1 MMAENQ
7 IQKKTQN
14 QEKPQMQNQSN
25 RVPHNEMIS
34 WDQLLGE
41 AKSALIAANVP
52 DADIDAW
59 LLMEHCFSITK
70 SFFFLNR
77 RQIVESK
84 EKLAQYRE
92 LIEQRAARIP
102 LQYLTKTQ
110 GFMGLEFSVTPAVL
124 IPRQDTETLVE
135 TVLSY
140 AKDKTACKLIDVCTG
155 SGCIAVSLAHY
166 GNFARVAAS
175 DISSAAL
182 AVAKKNAAENHVSV
196 QFYESDLLEQV
207 PESFDIIVSN
217 PPYIED
223 EVIAGLEPEVKDHE
237 PMLALSGGS
246 DGLHFY
252 RRLTE
257 TAKNHLNPGG
267 ALFVEIGYNQW
278 ETVAALFREN
288 GFSNP
293 MLVHDLAGFDR
304 VVWGVMDAL

>member
-1 MMAENQ
+1 MEDNQ
-7 IQKKTQN
+7 VQKEIQSQN
-14 QEKPQMQNQSN
+14 QLSN
-25 RVPHNEMIS
+25 DEIIS
-34 WDQLLGE
+34 WGQLLSE
-41 AKSALIAANVP
+41 AKDTLTKANVP

-84 EKLAQYRE
+84 EKIKQYRE
-92 LIEQRAARIP
+92 FIKQRAARIP

-140 AKDKTACKLIDVCTG
+140 AKDKPGASLVDVCTG

-166 GNFARVAAS
+166 GNFAQVTA
-175 DISSAAL
+175 
-182 AVAKKNAAENHVSV
+182 AKKNAADNHVSV
-196 QFYESDLLEQV
+196 QFFESDLLEQV
-207 PESFDIIVSN
+207 PGRFDMIVSN

-223 EVIAGLEPEVKDHE
+223 DVILGLEPEVKDNE
-237 PMLALSGGS
+237 PMLALSGGK
-246 DGLHFY
+246 DGLIFY

-257 TAKNHLNPGG
+257 TAKDHLNPGG

-278 ETVAALFREN
+278 EAVAELFRAN
-288 GFSNP
+288 GFSKP
-293 MLVHDLAGFDR
+293 TLVRDLAGLDR
-304 VVWGVMDAL
+304 VVCGVLDEI

>member
-1 MMAENQ
+1 MMIENQ
-7 IQKKTQN
+7 IKN
-14 QEKPQMQNQSN
+14 QASTQMQREPQSKLQGSSQ
-25 RVPHNEMIS
+25 HEKIS
-34 WDQLLGE
+34 WAQLLEE
-41 AKSALIAANVP
+41 AKNTLTQAAVP

-77 RQIVESK
+77 RQIAQPK
-84 EKLAQYRE
+84 EKIEQYRAF
-92 LIEQRAARIP
+92 IEQRAARIP

-140 AKDKTACKLIDVCTG
+140 TKETPGATLIDVCTG

-166 GNFARVAAS
+166 GNFAQVAAS

-182 AVAKKNAAENHVSV
+182 AVAKKNAADNYARV
-196 QFYESDLLEQV
+196 QFFESDLLEQV
-207 PESFDIIVSN
+207 PGRFDIIVSN

-246 DGLHFY
+246 DGLLFY

-257 TAKNHLNPGG
+257 TAKDHLNPGG

-278 ETVAALFREN
+278 ETVAALFRAN
-288 GFSNP
+288 GFSKP
-293 MLVHDLAGFDR
+293 TLVHDLAGLDR
-304 VVWGVMDAL
+304 VVWGVLDEK

>member
-1 MMAENQ
+1 MIAENQ
-7 IQKKTQN
+7 I
-14 QEKPQMQNQSN
+14 
-25 RVPHNEMIS
+25 IS
-34 WDQLLGE
+34 WAQLLEE
-41 AKSALIAANVP
+41 AKNTLIKANVP

-77 RQIVESK
+77 RQIVQPK
-84 EKLAQYRE
+84 EKIAQYRTF
-92 LIEQRAARIP
+92 IEQRAARIP

-135 TVLSY
+135 TVLSCT
-140 AKDKTACKLIDVCTG
+140 KDKPGAALIDVCTG
-155 SGCIAVSLAHY
+155 SGCIAVSLSHY
-166 GNFARVAAS
+166 GNFTQVAAS
-175 DISSAAL
+175 DISSDAL
-182 AVAKKNAAENHVSV
+182 AVAKKNAADNHAPV
-196 QFYESDLLEQV
+196 QFFESDLLEQV
-207 PESFDIIVSN
+207 PGSFDIIVSN

-246 DGLHFY
+246 DGLIFY

-257 TAKNHLNPGG
+257 TAKDHLNPGG

-278 ETVAALFREN
+278 ETVAALFREH

-293 MLVHDLAGFDR
+293 TLVHDLVGLDR
-304 VVWGVMDAL
+304 VVWGVLDK

>member
-1 MMAENQ
+1 MEDNQ
-7 IQKKTQN
+7 IQKEIQSQN
-14 QEKPQMQNQSN
+14 QLSN
-25 RVPHNEMIS
+25 DEIIS
-34 WDQLLGE
+34 WGQLLSE
-41 AKSALIAANVP
+41 AKDTLTKANVP

-84 EKLAQYRE
+84 EKIKQYRE
-92 LIEQRAARIP
+92 FIKQRAARIP

-124 IPRQDTETLVE
+124 IPRQDTETLV
-135 TVLSY
+135 
-140 AKDKTACKLIDVCTG
+140 DKPGASLIDVCTG

-166 GNFARVAAS
+166 GNFAQVTAS

-182 AVAKKNAAENHVSV
+182 LVAKKNAADNHASV
-196 QFYESDLLEQV
+196 QFFESDLLEQV
-207 PESFDIIVSN
+207 PGRFDMIVSN

-223 EVIAGLEPEVKDHE
+223 DVILGLEPEVKDNE
-237 PMLALSGGS
+237 PMIALSGGK
-246 DGLHFY
+246 DGLIFY

-257 TAKNHLNPGG
+257 TAKDHLNPGG

-278 ETVAALFREN
+278 EAVAELFRAN
-288 GFSNP
+288 GFSKP
-293 MLVHDLAGFDR
+293 TLVRDLAGLDR
-304 VVWGVMDAL
+304 VVWGVLDEM

>member
-1 MMAENQ
+1 MEDNQ
-7 IQKKTQN
+7 VQKEIQSQN
-14 QEKPQMQNQSN
+14 QLSN
-25 RVPHNEMIS
+25 DEIIS
-34 WDQLLGE
+34 WGQLLSE
-41 AKSALIAANVP
+41 AKDTLTKANVP

-84 EKLAQYRE
+84 EKIKQYRE
-92 LIEQRAARIP
+92 FIKQRAARIP

-140 AKDKTACKLIDVCTG
+140 AKDKPGASLVDVCTG

-166 GNFARVAAS
+166 GNFAQVTAS

-182 AVAKKNAAENHVSV
+182 FVAKKNAADNHVSV
-196 QFYESDLLEQV
+196 QFFESDLLEQV
-207 PESFDIIVSN
+207 PFDMIVSN

-223 EVIAGLEPEVKDHE
+223 DVILGLEPEVKDNE
-237 PMLALSGGS
+237 PMLALSGGK
-246 DGLHFY
+246 DGLIFY

-257 TAKNHLNPGG
+257 TAKDHLNPGG

-278 ETVAALFREN
+278 EAVAELFRAN
-288 GFSNP
+288 GFSKP
-293 MLVHDLAGFDR
+293 TLVRDLAGLDR
-304 VVWGVMDAL
+304 VVCGVLDEI

>member
-1 MMAENQ
+1 MEDNQ
-7 IQKKTQN
+7 VQKEIQSQN
-14 QEKPQMQNQSN
+14 QLSN
-25 RVPHNEMIS
+25 DEIIS
-34 WDQLLGE
+34 WGQLLSE
-41 AKSALIAANVP
+41 AKDTLTKANVP

-84 EKLAQYRE
+84 EKIKQYRE
-92 LIEQRAARIP
+92 FIKQRAARIP

-140 AKDKTACKLIDVCTG
+140 AKDKPGASLVDVCTG

-166 GNFARVAAS
+166 GNFAQVTAS
-175 DISSAAL
+175 DIS
-182 AVAKKNAAENHVSV
+182 KKNAADNHVSV
-196 QFYESDLLEQV
+196 QFFESDLLEQV
-207 PESFDIIVSN
+207 PGRFDMIVSN

-223 EVIAGLEPEVKDHE
+223 DVILGLEPEVKDNE
-237 PMLALSGGS
+237 PMLALSGGK
-246 DGLHFY
+246 DGLIFY

-257 TAKNHLNPGG
+257 TAKDHLNPGG

-278 ETVAALFREN
+278 EAVAELFRAN
-288 GFSNP
+288 GFSKP
-293 MLVHDLAGFDR
+293 TLVRDLAGLDR
-304 VVWGVMDAL
+304 VVWGVLDEI